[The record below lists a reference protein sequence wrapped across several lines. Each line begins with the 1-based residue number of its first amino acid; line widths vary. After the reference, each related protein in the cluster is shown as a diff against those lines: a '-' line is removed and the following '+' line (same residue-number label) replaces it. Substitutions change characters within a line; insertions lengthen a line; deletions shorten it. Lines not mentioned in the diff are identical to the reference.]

1 MKKRKVIEEK
11 DYLELGFDFEKVEKI
26 LRRKVPIRF
35 SKYSEKEFMIS
46 DLKDFIKIVLY
57 ESPSTYYVSNGK
69 LQCCSESSR
78 SLGDLYRLR
87 INYYPETKL
96 KDFALTLW
104 NMNIIT
110 SFCVTIQKRVYDLG
124 SQFCFYSRYNGIT
137 NLKLRDEYFPGIISN
152 NYFFNT
158 GE

>member
-1 MKKRKVIEEK
+1 MEKRKITEEK

-26 LRRKVPIRF
+26 LRKKSPIRF
-35 SKYSEKEFMIS
+35 KKRREKEYMIP
-46 DLKDFIKIVLY
+46 DLKDFIKVVLY

-69 LQCCSESSR
+69 LQCYSESSR

-104 NMNIIT
+104 NMNIMT
-110 SFCVTIQKRVYDLG
+110 NFCYEVKKRVYDLS
-124 SQFCFYSRYNGIT
+124 SQFRFYSKGVTGI
-137 NLKLRDEYFPGIISN
+137 NNLRDEYFPGIISN
-152 NYFFNT
+152 DYFFDT